1 MQDPIRGGLANRSQ
15 DLSVPCVWLVGVT
28 RFRMIPTAAQEAAL
42 LGHCAHARFMWNL
55 ALEQWAMWS
64 PTRRGYP
71 PGYVGQARQLT
82 DARAE
87 TAWLRLGSQ
96 TVQQP
101 ALRDFARAQRGSRR
115 RSKIKSA
122 IARMRAKE
130 ADRRRNWGEQT
141 TTDLARRF
149 DTIRIEDLRITQMT
163 RTARGTAEKPGRN
176 VRAKAGLNRAIRRQ
190 GWGLL
195 ARRLDHKAASRL
207 ERVRA
212 AYTSLTCSRCG
223 TVDREARENQ
233 ATFRCRSCGFAA
245 NADVNAAINIAAG
258 RAVTARG
265 AGAGLPAAKREP
277 QFATST

>member
-1 MQDPIRGGLANRSQ
+1 M
-15 DLSVPCVWLVGVT
+15 T

-87 TAWLRLGSQ
+87 DAWLRLGSQ
-96 TVQQP
+96 TVQQQ

-195 ARRLDHKAASRL
+195 ARRL
-207 ERVRA
+207 
-212 AYTSLTCSRCG
+212 
-223 TVDREARENQ
+223 
-233 ATFRCRSCGFAA
+233 
-245 NADVNAAINIAAG
+245 
-258 RAVTARG
+258 
-265 AGAGLPAAKREP
+265 
-277 QFATST
+277 